1 MLRLT
6 TALVVLALVPIA
18 VQAQEAAAR
27 EEGMTTAEIRI
38 ELPEGSGRDVAV
50 EPSDRRVLIELPRG
64 SRFPLDFQASSGG
77 LIREGDVKP
86 LGDER
91 VIVELTLA
99 AGYLARVSFESGA
112 LVLTFESRVGVGA
125 DAGGDAE
132 DRYSLGAD
140 DKITITVH
148 NHPELSSEL
157 TISREGKIAIPQ
169 IGEIDAAGLSPTQ
182 LESRLTELLGRS
194 YLVDPKVDV
203 AVEEYNSQWVMVT
216 GEVPLAGRVPLRGG
230 TRLKEVLSEAGGFKE
245 NSGQEI
251 LVSRKQGNSDDYVT
265 ISVERADFESGLRN
279 PMLEHGDIVEV
290 RRSKYCYIH
299 GEVRAPGRVPIERET
314 TLLMA
319 ITLVGGLTEW
329 ADRKSV
335 RILYPDGHNPS
346 EKVVN
351 LRKIQD
357 GKFPDPVL
365 EGGERIVIKR
375 RFF

>member
-6 TALVVLALVPIA
+6 TALVVLASVPIA
-18 VQAQEAAAR
+18 VQAQEAAVR
-27 EEGMTTAEIRI
+27 EERTTTAEIRI
-38 ELPEGSGRDVAV
+38 ELPEGAGRDVAV

-64 SRFPLDFQASSGG
+64 SRFPLDFQTSSGG
-77 LIREGDVKP
+77 LIREADVEP
-86 LGDER
+86 VGDER
-91 VIVELTLA
+91 VRVELTLA
-99 AGYLARVSFESGA
+99 AGYLARVAFESGA
-112 LVLTFESRVGVGA
+112 LVLTFESRVGVSR
-125 DAGGDAE
+125 DTGDAE

-140 DKITITVH
+140 DKINITVH

-157 TISREGKIAIPQ
+157 TISREGMIAVPQ
-169 IGEIDAAGLSPTQ
+169 IGEIEAAGLSPSQ

-194 YLVDPKVDV
+194 YLVDPQVDV

-216 GEVPLAGRVPLRGG
+216 GEVPLAGRIPLRGG
-230 TRLKEVLSEAGGFKE
+230 TRLKEVLSEAGGFRE
-245 NSGQEI
+245 TSGQEI
-251 LVSRKQGNSDDYVT
+251 LISRKQEDSDDYVT
-265 ISVERADFESGLRN
+265 ISVGRADFESGLRN
-279 PMLEHGDIVEV
+279 PMLGHGDIIEV
-290 RRSKYCYIH
+290 RRTKYCYIH
-299 GEVRAPGRVPIERET
+299 GEVRAPGRVPIERKT

-346 EKVVN
+346 EIVVN

-357 GKFPDPVL
+357 GKSADPVL
-365 EGGERIVIKR
+365 EGGERIVVKR